1 QQKCLGKM
9 GEVVHQGRTV
19 LFVSH
24 NMSAVNRLCS
34 FAYWLDSGK
43 LRKTGRAG
51 EVVRDYLLSHARGH
65 GEGRWPQG
73 TANPGE
79 SAFVF
84 VAVQLVGMDGVS
96 SRQFFCSEEIH
107 IRLTFRVFS
116 RLQGA
121 RVGFFVSSADGA
133 TILEA
138 YDSDRCDAKLEREP
152 GEYIVSAV

>member
-1 QQKCLGKM
+1 
-9 GEVVHQGRTV
+9 V
-19 LFVSH
+19 
-24 NMSAVNRLCS
+24 
-34 FAYWLDSGK
+34 
-43 LRKTGRAG
+43 
-51 EVVRDYLLSHARGH
+51 
-65 GEGRWPQG
+65 RWPQG

-84 VAVQLVGMDGVS
+84 VAVQLLRMDGVS
-96 SRQFFCSEEIH
+96 SSQFFCSEEIH

-152 GEYIVSAV
+152 GEYIVSAVIPDHLLNEGSYLVGLNAGIPGVRNLSHLENVLSFRIDNQDGVGAFFGEKRSGCILPILKWNV